1 MGSISRRSFLSTTG
15 RMGVAAAASGFFVSE
30 SAAQVADS
38 KYEAAFRALDAY
50 VERYMREMNSPGM
63 TLALSDRHETVRV
76 TTYGFSNLGTK
87 GRVTPEH
94 LFHIGSI
101 TKSFAAFVLL
111 QLADEK
117 KVELDRPIMQYLPW
131 LPFKEQWPVTVHHL
145 LAHTSGLPSRGPL
158 FLCDLTQKYEQG
170 FKPGTAFH
178 YCNMGYDAL
187 GHLIEK
193 LDGVPWQESVS
204 NRILRP
210 LGMTATSPTITNR
223 IRSRTVGNYSIFMDD
238 LPYPRQGTLASAANF
253 MFEAASGS
261 IASTPADM
269 ARYMSAIL
277 NGGKGIASPE
287 GFKRFSTPYILA
299 EEFGPKVQ
307 YGYGIAVDS
316 LDGNKVLRHTGG
328 MVSFMSAMQL
338 DVDAGVGA
346 FASINAQ
353 QGYRP
358 NPVAQYALKL
368 MRAANESRL
377 LPQAPEPDDPAKIKN
392 AADYVGEY
400 KTETGKSLT
409 VTASGETLHATMGS
423 NVYDMQMAFP
433 DAFVLLP
440 SGAGLSSDEIDR
452 PHFLLTFGR
461 ADEKDPKSVVVE
473 AAFGSEAYYSNKYA
487 GQRSF
492 TIKAGYEK
500 LTGHYR
506 NDDPWIGS
514 TRVVLRKGK
523 LWLDGIGPLEE
534 SKSDPM
540 LFHLRD
546 EPASPEVLRFMH
558 IVDGH
563 ARMIKISGD
572 TLWRLEAL

>member
-1 MGSISRRSFLSTTG
+1 MRSISRRSFLSTTA
-15 RMGVAAAASGFFVSE
+15 RISVAAAASGFFVIDSVAQ
-30 SAAQVADS
+30 AADP
-38 KYEAAFRALDAY
+38 KYAAAFEALDAY

-63 TLALSDRHETVRV
+63 TLALADKSGTVRV
-76 TTYGFSNLGTK
+76 TTYGFSNLDTK
-87 GRVTPEH
+87 DRVTPEH

-117 KVELDRPIMQYLPW
+117 KLELDRPIMQYLPW

-145 LAHTSGLPSRGPL
+145 LAHTSGLPSRGAL
-158 FLCDLTQKYEQG
+158 FLCDPTQKYEQG

-210 LGMTATSPTITNR
+210 LKMMATSPTITNR
-223 IRSRTVGNYSIFMDD
+223 VRSRTVGSYAIFMDD
-238 LPYPRQGTLASAANF
+238 LPYPRQGALAPAANF
-253 MFEAASGS
+253 MLEAASGS

-277 NGGKGIASPE
+277 NGGKSVASPD

-338 DVDAGVGA
+338 DIDAGVGA

-377 LPQAPEPDDPAKIKN
+377 LPQAPEPNDAAKVKN

-400 KTETGKSLT
+400 TTETGKTLT
-409 VTASGETLHATMGS
+409 VSASAGTLRATMGDTAF
-423 NVYDMQMAFP
+423 DMQPAFP

-440 SGAGLSSDEIDR
+440 SGARSSDEIDR

-461 ADEKDPKSVVVE
+461 TDEKDPKSTVAE
-473 AAFGSEAYYSNKYA
+473 AAFGSDAYYTSKYT
-487 GQRSF
+487 GQRDF
-492 TIKAGYEK
+492 PIKAGYEK
-500 LTGHYR
+500 LIGHYR

-523 LWLDGIGPLEE
+523 LWLDGIVPLEE
-534 SKSDPM
+534 SKNDPM

-546 EPASPEVLRFMH
+546 EPTSPEVLRFMH

-563 ARMIKISGD
+563 ARMIKLSGD